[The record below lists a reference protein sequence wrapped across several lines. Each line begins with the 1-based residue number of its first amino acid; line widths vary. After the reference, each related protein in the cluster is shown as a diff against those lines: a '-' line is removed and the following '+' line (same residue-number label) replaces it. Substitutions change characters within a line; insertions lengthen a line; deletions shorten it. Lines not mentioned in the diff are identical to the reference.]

1 MGDYAII
8 HWQGVIGKDF
18 NMFKKILCSL
28 MAVICV
34 TAVAYAYSYDT
45 NLPLPGKSIADTKL
59 QENTLFTAY
68 MFAHRVAAPDCKDF
82 AIVDTAVSQ
91 EKVDNKWQEI
101 WTIRACSRTAT
112 VPITFELKES
122 GGTYAIDPMG
132 VRVTT
137 NK

>member
-1 MGDYAII
+1 MLR
-8 HWQGVIGKDF
+8 KTF
-18 NMFKKILCSL
+18 CSL
-28 MAVICV
+28 LALVGLTVAV
-34 TAVAYAYSYDT
+34 YAYNYDT

-82 AIVDTAVSQ
+82 AIVDTAVAT

-101 WTIRACSRTAT
+101 WTIKACSRTAT
-112 VPITFELKES
+112 VPINFEIKDN

-132 VRVTT
+132 VRVTG
-137 NK
+137 K

>member
-1 MGDYAII
+1 
-8 HWQGVIGKDF
+8 
-18 NMFKKILCSL
+18 MFKKTLCSL
-28 MAVICV
+28 LAIAGFTMAV
-34 TAVAYAYSYDT
+34 YAYNYDT
-45 NLPLPGKSIADTKL
+45 NLPLAGSSIADTKL

-82 AIVDTAVSQ
+82 AIIDTTVSQ

-101 WTIRACSRTAT
+101 WTIKACSRTAT
-112 VPITFELKES
+112 VPINFEIKEA

-132 VRVTT
+132 VRVI